1 MLFAYDYS
9 VLLVLCTFH
18 PVAIK
23 HDWRMARYSFTRAI
37 FKANNEI
44 QKQTALKKSDME
56 GVQPEAL
63 VVLLYLSLVYEI
75 ISCIKRRGQ
84 QSIEKMRKVSVRLGK
99 PSRGND
105 RKTGTRLQTRLFD
118 NSHQTYRHFV
128 QMRILARD

>member
-1 MLFAYDYS
+1 MYVSSGRLANGKNS
-9 VLLVLCTFH
+9 IEGT
-18 PVAIK
+18 
-23 HDWRMARYSFTRAI
+23 I
-37 FKANNEI
+37 FKANKEI
-44 QKQTALKKSDME
+44 QKQTTLKKSDME

-99 PSRGND
+99 PSRGTEK
-105 RKTGTRLQTRLFD
+105 KTGTRLQTRLFD
-118 NSHQTYRHFV
+118 NTRQTYRHFV

>member
-1 MLFAYDYS
+1 MAHEAVPERESKIAVMDSCGLYKEYE
-9 VLLVLCTFH
+9 LLDKIH
-18 PVAIK
+18 
-23 HDWRMARYSFTRAI
+23 
-37 FKANNEI
+37 
-44 QKQTALKKSDME
+44 ME
-56 GVQPEAL
+56 GIQLEVL

-75 ISCIKRRGQ
+75 ITGIKRRGQ

-105 RKTGTRLQTRLFD
+105 RMTGTRLQTRITD

>member
-1 MLFAYDYS
+1 M
-9 VLLVLCTFH
+9 FH
-18 PVAIK
+18 PVANK
-23 HDWRMARYSFTRAI
+23 HDWRMARIRL
-37 FKANNEI
+37 NEQFLKTI

-105 RKTGTRLQTRLFD
+105 RKTGKTQTRLFD